1 MSIRPDTLSLSYA
14 LDHGRF
20 RLEVDAELP
29 MRGITG
35 IFGESGAG
43 KTSLLRCVAGLER
56 PVIGRLAVAGEIWE
70 DTARGTCLPV
80 HQRRVG
86 YVFQEPRLFPHI
98 NVRRNLDYGRRRA
111 DGEGVDFDH
120 VVGLLGIGG
129 LLERMP
135 GALSGGE
142 AQRVAIARALL
153 RAPKLLLMDEP
164 LASLDERRKQAL
176 LPYFDR
182 LHGELDIPVLYVS
195 HSLDEVCRLCDTLVV
210 LGGGS
215 IKASGPIETVLT
227 DIDNPAVDAGMS
239 ILHGTVTAYD
249 RHYDLSTVEL
259 SAGQIRVAGSYG
271 INTRLRLLIR
281 SADVSVCREQPS
293 HTSILNILPVRI
305 DAIVEGEA
313 STAQLRLAAG
323 PDYLV
328 AAITRRSCAELKLV
342 VGERIYAQIKSV
354 AVRGAAFPTSVS
366 GVADGALV
374 KALGAE

>member
-1 MSIRPDTLSLSYA
+1 MSVPQDSLSLSCR
-14 LDHGRF
+14 LKHGEF
-20 RLEVDAELP
+20 RLELDTDLP

-43 KTSLLRCVAGLER
+43 KTSLLRWVAGLER
-56 PVIGRLAVAGEIWE
+56 PETGRLAVAGEVWE
-70 DTARGTCLPV
+70 DSASGIRLPV

-98 NVRRNLDYGRRRA
+98 DVRRNLDYGRRRA
-111 DGEGVDFDH
+111 DSERVDFDQ

-129 LLERMP
+129 LLDRMP

-153 RAPKLLLMDEP
+153 RAPRLLLMDEP

-182 LHGELDIPVLYVS
+182 LHAELDIPVLYVS

-215 IKASGPIETVLT
+215 VRASGPIETVLT
-227 DIDNPAVDAGMS
+227 DIDNPAFDAGIS
-239 ILHGTVTAYD
+239 ILHGAVTDYD
-249 RHYDLSTVEL
+249 RDYDLSTVKL
-259 SAGQIRVAGSYG
+259 TAGYIRVSGSYG
-271 INTRLRLLIR
+271 IGTRLRLLIR
-281 SADVSVCREQPS
+281 SSDISVCRELPS
-293 HTSILNILPVRI
+293 QTSILNILPVRI
-305 DAIVEGEA
+305 DAIAEGEA

-323 PDYLV
+323 PDHLV
-328 AAITRRSCAELKLV
+328 ASITRRSCTDLKLG
-342 VGERIYAQIKSV
+342 VGDRMYAQIKSV
-354 AVRGAAFPTSVS
+354 AVRGAAFPP
-366 GVADGALV
+366 
-374 KALGAE
+374 

>member
-1 MSIRPDTLSLSYA
+1 MSTRPDTLSLSYV
-14 LDHGRF
+14 LDHGQF
-20 RLEVDAELP
+20 RLELDAELP

-56 PVIGRLAVAGEIWE
+56 PATGRLTVAGEIWE
-70 DTARGTCLPV
+70 DTASGTCLPV
-80 HQRRVG
+80 HRRRVG

-98 NVRRNLDYGRRRA
+98 DVRRNLDYGRRRA
-111 DGEGVDFDH
+111 DGESVDFDH
-120 VVGLLGIGG
+120 VVELLGIGG
-129 LLERMP
+129 LLERLP

-182 LHGELDIPVLYVS
+182 LHAELDIPVLYVS

-210 LGGGS
+210 LGGGT
-215 IKASGPIETVLT
+215 IRACGPIATVLA

-249 RHYDLSTVEL
+249 RHYDLSTVQL
-259 SAGQIRVAGSYG
+259 AAGQIRVAGSYG
-271 INTRLRLLIR
+271 IDSRLRLLIR

-293 HTSILNILPVRI
+293 QTSILNILPVRI
-305 DAIVEGEA
+305 DAIAEGNA

-323 PDYLV
+323 PDRLI
-328 AAITRRSCAELKLV
+328 AKITRRSCTELKLG
-342 VGERIYAQIKSV
+342 VGDRMYAQIKSV
-354 AVRGAAFPTSVS
+354 AVRGAAFPASVS
-366 GVADGALV
+366 GVADEAV
-374 KALGAE
+374 V